1 MEVRRV
7 QKFGKSTLMVSLP
20 AEWVKEV
27 GLSPGES
34 VYLEVDEDGSLKVYP
49 PNMKLQNSL
58 KEMKVVIGNNIMP
71 EIATRII
78 YGLYILGFDKIEIE
92 SKDKMFSEDILRKIK
107 EAVRSLIGYEITVQ
121 NIDYI
126 QIQSFLDPTKYTMT
140 SLLNRLIN
148 NLKQMLH
155 YLSLGIKEGSRT
167 FLQETI
173 ELEKEVDR
181 LYYLALRQLILSQ
194 SNRSLAYMIGVKRI
208 QIVGNRILIKAIEEA
223 ADEISEIALDLLSLH
238 PSDLEELKKLWDKIN
253 IYIEQTSSV
262 IDHSVKVLA
271 KEDITLIN
279 EVMEELRTLRRVLIT
294 ETLISEEIL
303 KEVKSP
309 TLLAVI
315 RTFNL
320 RLYNAIRRMEP
331 ITEIAFNR
339 SLENLK
345 EITIT
350 S

>member
-49 PNMKLQNSL
+49 PNMKLQNAT
-58 KEMKVVIGNNIMP
+58 KEVKVLLSNNIMP
-71 EIATRII
+71 EIVTRII

-92 SKDKMFSEDILRKIK
+92 SKDKLFNEDILRKVK

-121 NIDYI
+121 NVDYI

-208 QIVGNRILIKAIEEA
+208 QLIGNRILIKAIEES
-223 ADEISEIALDLLSLH
+223 ADEISEAATDLLTLT
-238 PSDLEELKKLWDKIN
+238 PQELEEVKNYWNNMFDL
-253 IYIEQTSSV
+253 IEQSTAI
-262 IDHSVKVLA
+262 IDHTMKVLT
-271 KEDITLIN
+271 KEDAKLIN
-279 EVMEELRTLRRVLIT
+279 ETMEELRTLRRVLISEAT
-294 ETLISEEIL
+294 NIENSTSNIKNYKILI
-303 KEVKSP
+303 
-309 TLLAVI
+309 AI
-315 RTFNL
+315 RTVNL

-331 ITEIAFNR
+331 IVEIAFNR
-339 SLENLK
+339 SLENTK
-345 EITIT
+345 EIVID
-350 S
+350 

>member
-49 PNMKLQNSL
+49 PNMKLQNTT
-58 KEMKVVIGNNIMP
+58 KEMKVVLSNNIMP
-71 EIATRII
+71 EIVTRII

-92 SKDKMFSEDILRKIK
+92 SKDKMFSEDILRKVK

-121 NIDYI
+121 NVDYI
-126 QIQSFLDPTKYTMT
+126 QIQSFLDPTKYTMS

-181 LYYLALRQLILSQ
+181 LYYLALRQLVLSQ

-208 QIVGNRILIKAIEEA
+208 QLIGNRILIKAIEES
-223 ADEISEIALDLLSLH
+223 ADEISEAATDLLTLT
-238 PSDLEELKKLWDKIN
+238 PQELEEVKNYWNNMFDL
-253 IYIEQTSSV
+253 IEQSTAI
-262 IDHSVKVLA
+262 IDHTMKVLA
-271 KEDITLIN
+271 KEDTKLIN
-279 EVMEELRTLRRVLIT
+279 ETMEELRTLRRVLISEAANIENST
-294 ETLISEEIL
+294 SNIKNYRILI
-303 KEVKSP
+303 
-309 TLLAVI
+309 AI
-315 RTFNL
+315 RTVNL

-331 ITEIAFNR
+331 IVEIAFNR
-339 SLENLK
+339 SLENTK
-345 EITIT
+345 EIVID
-350 S
+350 

>member
-208 QIVGNRILIKAIEEA
+208 QLIGNRILIKAIEES
-223 ADEISEIALDLLSLH
+223 ADEISEAASDLLTLT
-238 PSDLEELKKLWDKIN
+238 PQELDELKNYWSNLNDI
-253 IYIEQTSSV
+253 IEQSTV
-262 IDHSVKVLA
+262 IIDHAIKVLS
-271 KEDITLIN
+271 KEDIKLIN
-279 EVMEELRTLRRVLIT
+279 ETIEELRTLRRVLLT
-294 ETLISEEIL
+294 EATNIETSLSNVKNYRILI
-303 KEVKSP
+303 
-309 TLLAVI
+309 AI
-315 RTFNL
+315 RTVNL

-331 ITEIAFNR
+331 IVEIAFNR
-339 SLENLK
+339 SLENIK
-345 EITIT
+345 EVIVD
-350 S
+350 